1 MRPLS
6 VISAPTAAVNTTMY
20 TVPTGYY
27 ALIKLIYAHNAG
39 GGTKHFT
46 AQWYDASTATVFDI
60 LTQYPLN
67 AKEYLQF
74 NGNAYIVL
82 EEGDQFRVLTETGST
97 YTIILTVEEIG
108 LTRQ

>member
-6 VISAPTAAVNTTMY
+6 VASAPVAAVNTTMY

-27 ALIKLIYAHNAG
+27 AALHLIYAHNF
-39 GGTKHFT
+39 GTGAKHFT
-46 AQWYDASTATVFDI
+46 AQWYDASTNTVFDI
-60 LTQYPLN
+60 LTQYSLN

-74 NGNAYIVL
+74 NGNAYIVF
-82 EEGDQFRVLTETGST
+82 EEGDQFRVITETGSS
-97 YTIILTVEEIG
+97 YTIIVTFEEIG

>member
-6 VISAPTAAVNTTMY
+6 VGLTLASGSTTTVY

-27 ALIKLIYAHNAG
+27 AALHLIYAHNF
-39 GGTKHFT
+39 GTGAKHFT
-46 AQWYDASTATVFDI
+46 AQWYDASTNTVFDI
-60 LTQYPLN
+60 LTQYSLN

-82 EEGDQFRVLTETGST
+82 EENDQFRVVTETGSG
-97 YTIILTVEEIG
+97 YTIIVTVEEIG